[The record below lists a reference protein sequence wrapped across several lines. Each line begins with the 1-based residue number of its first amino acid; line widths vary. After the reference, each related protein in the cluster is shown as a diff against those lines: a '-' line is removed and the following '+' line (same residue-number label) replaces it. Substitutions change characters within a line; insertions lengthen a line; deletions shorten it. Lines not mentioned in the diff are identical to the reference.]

1 MLEIRRIN
9 PEDTY
14 LIRHKVLRP
23 NQSIEACKYENDH
36 QKDSFHL
43 GAFFRET
50 LISIASFHKENH
62 PCFDEELQYRLRGMA
77 TLADNRKQKAG
88 SSILKFAEEILREKN
103 VSMWWCNARVS
114 VSDYYRKL
122 GLNEHGAV
130 FEIDPIGKH
139 KLMYKKLL
147 NERNRL

>member
-1 MLEIRRIN
+1 MLEIRKIN

-50 LISIASFHKENH
+50 LISIASFHKEKH
-62 PCFDEELQYRLRGMA
+62 SCFDEEFQYRLRGMA
-77 TLADNRKQKAG
+77 TLQDHRKLKAG
-88 SSILKFAEEILREKN
+88 SSILLHGEEILKKKN
-103 VSMWWCNARVS
+103 VQLWWCNARIS
-114 VSDYYRKL
+114 VSDYYKKL
-122 GLNEHGAV
+122 GLHEFGEV
-130 FEIDPIGKH
+130 FTIEPIGPH
-139 KLMYKKLL
+139 KLMYKKI
-147 NERNRL
+147 